1 MSDKSCYVRHWVRK
15 VQAEEGD
22 LIEYDVDALIF
33 SVSDL
38 NQLTKF
44 DPNNRDWTSEHLA
57 EISKLKCVPR
67 IETMTSEVESK
78 KVLSKGRGSTMKKR
92 LDRGHSE
99 NYITRQIEKTL
110 NLGSDDHVHSTG
122 FNPHMSRHRSG
133 FMKGVFHCSQN
144 KTRPHGRGRGITS
157 RNDENQFA
165 NNFHSFL
172 PCTSSESFVT
182 CESQDNC

>member
-1 MSDKSCYVRHWVRK
+1 MSDKSSYVRHWVQK

-44 DPNNRDWTSEHLA
+44 DPNNRDWTNEHLA
-57 EISKLKCVPR
+57 EISKSKCVP
-67 IETMTSEVESK
+67 ILETMVSEVESK

-110 NLGSDDHVHSTG
+110 NLGSDDYLHSTG
-122 FNPHMSRHRSG
+122 FIPHMSRQRSG
-133 FMKGVFHCSQN
+133 LMKGVFHCSRN

-157 RNDENQFA
+157 RNEENQFA